1 MITYARARP
10 GMRRSAAGWAEQAR
24 AAGYLAGWRAVRWMP
39 EWQARLVFDR
49 LADRLYRQDGRGV
62 RQLRRNL
69 DRVTGGADEAL
80 VRAGVRSY
88 LRYWR
93 EAFRLP
99 GWSAGRLVARTRVTG
114 EHRLREPLAA
124 GAGLVVA
131 LPHMANW
138 DWAGAWACAT
148 GAPLMTVAERLRPER
163 LYDEFVAYRAGLG
176 MTILPLT
183 GETAPL
189 PRLTEHVRAGGLVC
203 LLADR
208 DLTRSGVDVDLCGHR
223 ARVPGGPALVAQR
236 TGAPLV
242 PVTLA
247 YEGEDLHLTLHDPV
261 PVTSGRAAVVTA
273 TQHLA
278 DVLGRGIAASPQDW
292 HMMQRVFVHDRT
304 GAR

>member
-1 MITYARARP
+1 MTHSTTP
-10 GMRRSAAGWAEQAR
+10 VPRRTTAALVEQVQT
-24 AAGYLAGWRAVRWMP
+24 AGYLTGWRAVRWMP
-39 EWQARLVFDR
+39 ERQARAVFDQ
-49 LADRLYRQDGRGV
+49 LADGVYRRNGRGV

-69 DRVTGGADEAL
+69 DRVTGGAGEPL

-99 GWSAGRLVARTRVTG
+99 DWPAERLVAGTRVTG
-114 EHRLREPLAA
+114 ERHLREPLAA
-124 GAGLVVA
+124 GTGLVVV

-163 LYDEFVAYRAGLG
+163 LYDEFLAYRSRLG

-183 GETAPL
+183 GQADPL
-189 PRLTEHVRAGGLVC
+189 PRLVDHLRAGGLVC
-203 LLADR
+203 LLGDR
-208 DLTRSGVDVDLCGHR
+208 DLTRQGIEVDLCGHR
-223 ARVPGGPALVAQR
+223 ARAPAGPALLARR

-247 YEGEDLHLTLHDPV
+247 YQGEDLHLTLHDPV
-261 PVTSGRAAVVTA
+261 PVGPGRTGLEEATRQVSG
-273 TQHLA
+273 
-278 DVLGRGIAASPQDW
+278 VLGRGIAAAPQDW
-292 HMMQRVFVHDRT
+292 HMMQRVFLEDL
-304 GAR
+304 